1 MLAEVIDGHDVITV
15 HLPRHLMVAVA
26 VHRLFLISGF
36 WDGASI
42 DLRLAP
48 HKPDGRGLLGRQEQ
62 KCGAGLLGFIYQCER
77 GKVL

>member
-1 MLAEVIDGHDVITV
+1 MLAEIIDRNNVISVD
-15 HLPRHLMVAVA
+15 LPRHLMLGVA
-26 VHRLFLISGF
+26 VHRLSLAFGF

-62 KCGAGLLGFIYQCER
+62 KCGAGLLGFIYRCER